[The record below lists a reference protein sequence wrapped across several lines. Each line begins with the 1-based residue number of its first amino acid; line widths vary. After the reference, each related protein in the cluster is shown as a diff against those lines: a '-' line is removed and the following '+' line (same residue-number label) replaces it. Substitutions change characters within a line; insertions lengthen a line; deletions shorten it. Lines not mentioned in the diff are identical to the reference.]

1 MFALLDHVAV
11 GPALLAVLHHP
22 VLVLG
27 VDPEVPGGDQGAGH
41 GSVHWGPGQGGG
53 VTEETIVMSV
63 LPAAGAGSLAHLQG
77 QQPEPVVLG
86 ADNRGLRGDVD
97 LTVRTTVKILF

>member
-27 VDPEVPGGDQGAGH
+27 VDPEVPGADQGAGH
-41 GSVHWGPGQGGG
+41 GSVYWGPGQGGREG
-53 VTEETIVMSV
+53 GREETI
-63 LPAAGAGSLAHLQG
+63 
-77 QQPEPVVLG
+77 
-86 ADNRGLRGDVD
+86 DNRQVGVTGMRQ
-97 LTVRTTVKILF
+97 